1 MVTLKIQS
9 GDDII
14 RAYFMN
20 LGFTEKQLPSL
31 TRLIDE
37 RFGSIPKDGDELIAF
52 IDKQVLLLAQSV
64 FPHSVLPPEQLLAQ
78 FKLVFLLC
86 NGAVKCT
93 ETALKNHRLPDGLS
107 EQMRLAA
114 VFLTW
119 HCKRLKHRS
128 RPVFSINCFTVQPRN
143 SLSCRSLS
151 LFPRNKSAGE
161 ELSFSG

>member
-64 FPHSVLPPEQLLAQ
+64 FTQ
-78 FKLVFLLC
+78 
-86 NGAVKCT
+86 
-93 ETALKNHRLPDGLS
+93 
-107 EQMRLAA
+107 
-114 VFLTW
+114 
-119 HCKRLKHRS
+119 
-128 RPVFSINCFTVQPRN
+128 
-143 SLSCRSLS
+143 
-151 LFPRNKSAGE
+151 
-161 ELSFSG
+161 

>member
-20 LGFTEKQLPSL
+20 LGFSEKQLPSL

-37 RFGSIPKDGDELIAF
+37 RFGCIPKDGDELVAF

-78 FKLVFLLC
+78 FKLFFLLC
-86 NGAVKCT
+86 NGAEKCT
-93 ETALKNHRLPDGLS
+93 ETVLKNHRLPDGLS

-114 VFLTW
+114 FETAPGYCFSDMAPQKIETPQPARFFHKLF
-119 HCKRLKHRS
+119 HR
-128 RPVFSINCFTVQPRN
+128 PT
-143 SLSCRSLS
+143 
-151 LFPRNKSAGE
+151 KE
-161 ELSFSG
+161 

>member
-93 ETALKNHRLPDGLS
+93 ETALKNHRLPEL
-107 EQMRLAA
+107 QM
-114 VFLTW
+114 
-119 HCKRLKHRS
+119 
-128 RPVFSINCFTVQPRN
+128 P
-143 SLSCRSLS
+143 
-151 LFPRNKSAGE
+151 
-161 ELSFSG
+161 